1 MVAGTQS
8 SSKGEVEATC
18 SLSDRTTRA
27 MQDEGMGNGA
37 RQKGLRAGPR
47 LPMSFISAMSFPG
60 GSNLSDSFVLPLPR
74 YLNLT
79 NSYVDF

>member
-47 LPMSFISAMSFPG
+47 LPMKDQDPAPTRDTQLRGGEPG
-60 GSNLSDSFVLPLPR
+60 GEWSGGR
-74 YLNLT
+74 
-79 NSYVDF
+79 

>member
-1 MVAGTQS
+1 MKRYKINAMVAGTQS
-8 SSKGEVEATC
+8 SSKGKGEVEATC

-47 LPMSFISAMSFPG
+47 LPMT
-60 GSNLSDSFVLPLPR
+60 FVPE
-74 YLNLT
+74 
-79 NSYVDF
+79 

>member
-47 LPMSFISAMSFPG
+47 LPMIFQGKPTSRLDPPVWFCHAKG
-60 GSNLSDSFVLPLPR
+60 REARN
-74 YLNLT
+74 
-79 NSYVDF
+79 